1 MLSLQ
6 ACLRYPDSR
15 DEGDPVG
22 DPLVELARVDIDV
35 TGMHV
40 CLSTAPTRSP
50 GTPRRELFGI
60 LTNPLVWDMDGD
72 GLGDGETVVVQRG
85 TGGSGGQPQRGWLSP
100 GHPGESETA
109 GIAGPHSSAMP
120 PAADPHTG
128 YGGEGG

>member
-22 DPLVELARVDIDV
+22 DPLVELAKVDIDV

-60 LTNPLVWDMDGD
+60 LTNPLVWDTDGD
-72 GLGDGETVVVQRG
+72 GLGDGETVVV
-85 TGGSGGQPQRGWLSP
+85 
-100 GHPGESETA
+100 
-109 GIAGPHSSAMP
+109 
-120 PAADPHTG
+120 
-128 YGGEGG
+128 